1 MHSDDVASLRTLCEQ
16 LARAAG
22 THALDARRTLGPG
35 VRAAHDTKSSDVD
48 PVTEFDRSTEALVV
62 DALRAARP
70 DDAIVGEEGANV
82 VGTSGLEW
90 HIDPIDGTVNFVYD
104 LPCWCSSVAVLRD
117 GIPIAGAVYGPVVD
131 ELYSAGLG
139 LGTTVNGQAV
149 SVSGHDVLATGLV
162 ATGFSYHLDEHRAV
176 QAQRIARVLPEVRDI
191 RRSGSA
197 ALDLAYTASGRLD
210 AYFEEFIS
218 SWDIA
223 AGVLLVTEAGGVV
236 SSFDGTPCDVT
247 SPAGVVAATPQLRS
261 TLLSIISEPPE

>member
-1 MHSDDVASLRTLCEQ
+1 MTSDDVASLRGLCDD

-22 THALDARRTLGPG
+22 THAFEARRTLGPG
-35 VRAAHDTKSSDVD
+35 VRAAHDTKTSDVD

-62 DALRAARP
+62 ERLRTERP
-70 DDAIVGEEGANV
+70 DDAIVGEEGASV
-82 VGTSGLEW
+82 AGTSGLEW

-104 LPCWCSSVAVLRD
+104 LPCWCSSIAVLRD
-117 GIPIAGAVYGPVVD
+117 GVPIAGAVYAPVVN

-139 LGTTVNGQAV
+139 LGTTVNGRTV

-162 ATGFSYHLDEHRAV
+162 GTGFSYHLDEHRAV
-176 QAQRIARVLPEVRDI
+176 QARRIARVLPGVRDI

-197 ALDLAYTASGRLD
+197 ALDLAYAASGRLD

-236 SSFDGTPCDVT
+236 TSFDGSPCNVT
-247 SPAGVVAATPQLRS
+247 APAGIVAATPELRS
-261 TLLSIISEPPE
+261 TLLTIIGDPTE